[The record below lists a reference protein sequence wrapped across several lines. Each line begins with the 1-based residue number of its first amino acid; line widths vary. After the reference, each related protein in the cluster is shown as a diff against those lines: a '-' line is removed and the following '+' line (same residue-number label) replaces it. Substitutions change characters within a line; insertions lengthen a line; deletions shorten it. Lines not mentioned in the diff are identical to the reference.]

1 MSRFAQTQDWLGI
14 AAATLS
20 TASEAIYKTYG
31 SGELLNYE
39 RADMRIES
47 LRQKAVELYEEV
59 LNVKA
64 ALDEPVGENEPQEV
78 VEERYQ
84 MGLMSPE
91 EEMAY
96 IFPKRENLNELPF

>member
-1 MSRFAQTQDWLGI
+1 MERFAQTQDWLNI

-20 TASEAIYKTYG
+20 TAAEAIYKTYG
-31 SGELLNYE
+31 SGELLNYG

-47 LRQKAVELYEEV
+47 LRKKAVELYEEV

-64 ALDEPVGENEPQEV
+64 ALDEPVGENEPPEV
-78 VEERYQ
+78 IEERYQ

-96 IFPKRENLNELPF
+96 IFPKREEINELPF